1 MNGDESS
8 GDRSWSMVS
17 AVNSLPSGGDAT
29 VGGSWPKPRGGG
41 GGGGGTVPGPA
52 VRGSACPT
60 TCRPLDAE
68 PGELAVIRD
77 ILSASAHQV
86 KPHGVP
92 HRAPFAHQRP
102 VLHQAPGQGPTP
114 TSAHLRIAASRS
126 PHPPGSWVPRLP
138 SQTFHVEHHRFLS
151 ERRHPSEQP
160 DPVSTPDIADAPMRR
175 PKVAA
180 TWSPSPTGRA
190 DATTALPNV
199 RLERPRSLAK
209 GARRSS

>member
-77 ILSASAHQV
+77 ILSASAHRV

-92 HRAPFAHQRP
+92 HRAPLTHQRP
-102 VLHQAPGQGPTP
+102 ALHRHPGQGAATPREPTRNYCPPASTSIGELGSP
-114 TSAHLRIAASRS
+114 TALSKRSTWNTTGSRS
-126 PHPPGSWVPRLP
+126 PAPWLGYGN
-138 SQTFHVEHHRFLS
+138 
-151 ERRHPSEQP
+151 RRHRPQSCRQFE
-160 DPVSTPDIADAPMRR
+160 PVIHTRR
-175 PKVAA
+175 TDTA
-180 TWSPSPTGRA
+180 
-190 DATTALPNV
+190 TALPQ
-199 RLERPRSLAK
+199 RLHVEAERDRA
-209 GARRSS
+209 

>member
-60 TCRPLDAE
+60 TCRPLDVE

-77 ILSASAHQV
+77 ILSASAHRV

-92 HRAPFAHQRP
+92 HRAPLIPQHP
-102 VLHQAPGQGPTP
+102 VLHQHPGQGAATP
-114 TSAHLRIAASRS
+114 ANPPQNCCRPETTSTRR
-126 PHPPGSWVPRLP
+126 PGS
-138 SQTFHVEHHRFLS
+138 S
-151 ERRHPSEQP
+151 
-160 DPVSTPDIADAPMRR
+160 
-175 PKVAA
+175 
-180 TWSPSPTGRA
+180 
-190 DATTALPNV
+190 TALPNV
-199 RLERPRSLAK
+199 PR
-209 GARRSS
+209 GTPQGPDHRRSGRGMATPPPTLGCYQFEPVVHQLLPRLPSRTFDVEARSSWP